1 MLALP
6 IGFLIVYVCGR
17 FFRWILKPLDIPS
30 ASVAEFKRE
39 RTLSYVIFASMLL
52 TSVGVLI
59 LGVTYLVGIVRHI
72 RRQVRNAGAANPD
85 ASPRVIPSFSLSE
98 LMAMVFSIGLAPVLL
113 QTLTDE
119 TNKELAF
126 WGLIVAIAV
135 FPACFLCALY
145 RLEFNRVPSGT
156 HRLLLLAITPYLAL
170 STASI
175 PVAPF
180 VLFIYLQFLRP
191 QKSVPPQLIAWMVV
205 MCLVIAVARLL
216 AGQAAEAAH
225 AARAEREAQ
234 TARASA
240 LAQSDSVV

>member
-17 FFRWILKPLDIPS
+17 FFRWILKPLDIPT

-52 TSVGVLI
+52 TTIGVFI
-59 LGVTYLVGIVRHI
+59 LGITYLVGIVRHI

-98 LMAMVFSIGLAPVLL
+98 LMAMVFSIGLAPVIL

-119 TNKELAF
+119 SNKELAF

-145 RLEFNRVPSGT
+145 RLEFNRVPPGSS
-156 HRLLLLAITPYLAL
+156 RLLLLAIAPYLAL
-170 STASI
+170 AVASI
-175 PVAPF
+175 PIF
-180 VLFIYLQFLRP
+180 SLLLLIFNGIR
-191 QKSVPPQLIAWMVV
+191 KSIPPQYIAWIVLSCAVV
-205 MCLVIAVARLL
+205 LVARIL
-216 AGQAAEAAH
+216 ATQASLAAREARATSEAEA
-225 AARAEREAQ
+225 
-234 TARASA
+234 ARASA